1 MTCTTAV
8 LLPGT
13 GSDEIFV
20 RSAFAG
26 PLCAAGIELVAPA
39 PPPDGTALIEGYLAA
54 FTSAAAESGGK
65 LLVGGVSL
73 GAHLAAEWA
82 LRNPERCSGLVLAL
96 PAWNG
101 VPDGAPA
108 SVAARISAEMVER
121 DGLANALRTATDG
134 VAPWLAAELRRAWP
148 RHGDALAAGL
158 RAAGGHP
165 APTLDALARLRVP
178 AGIAAC
184 TDDPVHPAAVA
195 RAWAA
200 ALPRARVC
208 ETTLAALG
216 EDRESLGQAAVAAW
230 RQAGTL

>member
-1 MTCTTAV
+1 MTCTTAL

-13 GSDEIFV
+13 GSDEFFV

-26 PLCAAGIELVAPA
+26 PLRAAGITLAA
-39 PPPDGTALIEGYLAA
+39 PPPPSDGTALIEGYLAA
-54 FTSAAAESGGK
+54 FEATAVESGGK

-82 LRNPERCSGLVLAL
+82 LRHPERCSGLLLAL

-121 DGLANALRTATDG
+121 DGLDDALRTATDG

-148 RHGDALAAGL
+148 RHGAGLAAGL
-158 RAAGGHP
+158 RAAGAHP
-165 APTLDALARLRVP
+165 APTLEALARLRVP
-178 AGIAAC
+178 VGIAAC
-184 TDDPVHPAAVA
+184 TDDPVHPVAVA
-195 RAWAA
+195 HAWAA
-200 ALPRARVC
+200 ALPRAHVC

-216 EDRESLGQAAVAAW
+216 ETREALGRAAVEAW
-230 RQAGTL
+230 QRASAL

>member
-13 GSDEIFV
+13 GSDEFFV

-26 PLCAAGIELVAPA
+26 PLRAAGITLIAPA
-39 PPPDGTALIEGYLAA
+39 PPSDGTALIEGYLAA
-54 FTSAAAESGGK
+54 FEAAAAEADGK
-65 LLVGGVSL
+65 VLVGGVSL

-82 LRNPERCSGLVLAL
+82 LRHPERCSGLLLAL

-101 VPDGAPA
+101 VPNGAPA

-121 DGLANALRTATDG
+121 DGLAEALRIATDG

-148 RHGDALAAGL
+148 RHGDGLAAGL
-158 RAAGGHP
+158 LAAGAHP
-165 APTLDALARLRVP
+165 APTLDALAHLQVP
-178 AGIAAC
+178 VGIAAC
-184 TDDPVHPAAVA
+184 SDDPVHPVGVA
-195 RAWAA
+195 HAWAA
-200 ALPRARVC
+200 ALPRASVR

-216 EDRESLGQAAVAAW
+216 DDREALGRAAVEAW
-230 RQAGTL
+230 QRVSGL